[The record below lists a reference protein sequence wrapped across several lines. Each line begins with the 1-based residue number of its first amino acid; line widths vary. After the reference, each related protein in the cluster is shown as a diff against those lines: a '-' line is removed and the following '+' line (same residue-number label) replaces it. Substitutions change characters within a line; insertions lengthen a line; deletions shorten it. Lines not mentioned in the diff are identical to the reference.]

1 MFLERIE
8 RGDPETFEYT
18 GHTDDEDDEDLES
31 EDLGPLALAPAPAPA
46 PASPE
51 PTGRASPSP
60 SVTSTAHSTAAS
72 ISDDDFTAAS
82 GPQSP
87 LTQDSGGSV
96 ASGIFDEAAPAPAP
110 ETDHPLPVEGRPPKD
125 PRRPPPEWDPS
136 LRSPIFFGYL
146 DTSVQD
152 IRDQEDEARAAREQ
166 VEDEVAERKRE
177 ERWAAIDKF
186 REDSKSKK
194 FFRDK
199 KLSDLENK
207 HDRERRKRDNE
218 YRGRRKV
225 CATEAERLQLDA
237 RYEADEEAATATCEL
252 EADTLHKANSVRDSF
267 EAQELERMQNEADQ
281 IDGAEKFTAP
291 GGEEIK
297 LQAPFNSWSLGV

>member
-1 MFLERIE
+1 MF
-8 RGDPETFEYT
+8 D
-18 GHTDDEDDEDLES
+18 
-31 EDLGPLALAPAPAPA
+31 
-46 PASPE
+46 
-51 PTGRASPSP
+51 
-60 SVTSTAHSTAAS
+60 
-72 ISDDDFTAAS
+72 
-82 GPQSP
+82 
-87 LTQDSGGSV
+87 
-96 ASGIFDEAAPAPAP
+96 AAPAPAP
-110 ETDHPLPVEGRPPKD
+110 ETDHPLPVEGRPPRD
-125 PRRPPPEWDPS
+125 PRKPPPEWDPS

-152 IRDQEDEARAAREQ
+152 IQAKEDEARAAREQ

-177 ERWAAIDKF
+177 ERWAAVDKF
-186 REDSKSKK
+186 RDDSKSKK

-199 KLSDLENK
+199 KLSDLEHK

-252 EADTLHKANSVRDSF
+252 EADTLHKANPVRDSF
-267 EAQELERMQNEADQ
+267 EAQELERMQNEADA

-291 GGEEIK
+291 GGMN
-297 LQAPFNSWSLGV
+297 AAS